1 MNIILRFLPLL
12 VALALVLGALFLMLD
27 AWNGTRQRFL
37 SWLVALLS
45 LTLAVVLAVYGL
57 RLLREHDERSPGSHL
72 RSKLVI
78 AMVAM
83 LLAPAMTLQITANQM
98 VERSLNSWFDVRVG
112 TLLDQALQL
121 AQGFYTRVQTELKQ
135 SVSLYVAD
143 AELIEYMNNLAERG
157 RLTGKLDQMLV
168 REGWQR
174 VMIYD
179 TNEQLLA
186 VVRQNGLATLES
198 PSPNENVRL
207 AMQLGQIMTDIRV
220 NDDGDVAIAYAPIS
234 DRQGIVGMLRAEIF
248 LPVGVVQNARAVE
261 ADFKRYRALERD
273 RQQIA
278 QLFADILLLVT
289 LIVVFIAGWAAL
301 IFARRLTAPVAD
313 LANALQQIT
322 EGELDVS
329 VPVRTN
335 DELGSL
341 AQSFN
346 RMSQTLKEN
355 VHELEHIQQ
364 DLQQTLSDSTSR
376 QLVLETLLANLQS
389 GVILLNHDG
398 RIRLMNNALRDLLE
412 LPANWQIDADFTQL
426 CNGRLQ
432 PLYIFFEQ
440 LYMQQSIQQEQNI
453 SIGKKQLHLLL
464 RGVRLDDDDLLASY
478 LLVVDDFSSLA
489 EAQRNRAWAEVARR
503 LAHEIKNPL
512 TPIKLNAER
521 LQRRFSKQVDASDIF
536 DRCTLAII
544 TQVERLQRLVN
555 DFSALSRVPKPTP
568 IPVSV
573 NYLLE
578 EMRGLYQGYGKYI
591 HVSEPDFEVS
601 CLCDA
606 DQIRQVLINLL
617 DNALAANTTA
627 DVNTIAYPLVR
638 LYITLETT
646 QVDWHVE
653 DDGDGIQ
660 TKHIAQL
667 FEPYFSTKADGSGL
681 GLAIANRIIDEHESE
696 LLLITPA
703 KPTHFSFVLL
713 RTP

>member
-1 MNIILRFLPLL
+1 MNSILRFLPLL
-12 VALALVLGALFLMLD
+12 VALGLVLGALFLMLD

-143 AELIEYMNNLAERG
+143 AELIEYMNNPAERG
-157 RLTGKLDQMLV
+157 RLTGKLNQMLT

-174 VMIYD
+174 VMLYD

-186 VVRQNGLATLES
+186 AVRQNGLATLKA
-198 PSPNENVRL
+198 PNPNENVRL
-207 AMQLGQIMTDIRV
+207 AMQLGQIITDVRV

-278 QLFADILLLVT
+278 QLFADVLLLVT

-341 AQSFN
+341 AHSFN

-355 VHELEHIQQ
+355 VHELEHTQR

-389 GVILLNHDG
+389 GVILLNHNG
-398 RIRLMNNALRDLLE
+398 HIRLMNNALRNLLE
-412 LPANWQIDADFTQL
+412 LPDSWQIDADFTQL
-426 CNGRLQ
+426 CSGRLQ
-432 PLYIFFEQ
+432 PLYVFFEQ
-440 LYMQQSIQQEQNI
+440 LHMQQSIQQEQNI
-453 SIGKKQLHLLL
+453 SIDKKQLHLLL
-464 RGVRLDDDDLLASY
+464 RGVRLDDDYLLASY

-555 DFSALSRVPKPTP
+555 DFSALSRVPKAKLKL
-568 IPVSV
+568 VSV
-573 NYLLE
+573 NHLLE
-578 EMRGLYQGYGKYI
+578 EMRGLYQGYGKCI
-591 HVSEPDFEVS
+591 HVSEPDCEVS

-617 DNALAANTTA
+617 DNALAANEHSDA
-627 DVNTIAYPLVR
+627 NTIAYPLVR
-638 LYITLETT
+638 LYITLENT
-646 QVDWHVE
+646 QVQWHVE
-653 DDGDGIQ
+653 DDGDGI
-660 TKHIAQL
+660 KKDHIAQL

-681 GLAIANRIIDEHESE
+681 GLAIASRIIDEHESH

-703 KPTHFSFVLL
+703 KPTHFSFTLL